1 MKRSFVFIAVIFSV
15 LQVCAQDK
23 YALLFSRPV
32 RTNETKQDEFN
43 KEINRNNIR
52 VISNGLSIQ
61 RFNPSKIFK
70 DTAGNIRQN
79 ILKAVTDLT
88 LRIRQGDFVFL
99 YFDVPVFI
107 NKTTQEAGFGYSEDD
122 FVSFQEMNEL
132 FKKIGTKNNDPSLF
146 FVLADADIPKE
157 TKIGSRLY
165 SHYLFASQPGQFGAL
180 SDNTTVF
187 ALAVE
192 KAMKS
197 ISGLNAS
204 YEDFWGSVKSNILF
218 FTTKQTPLLLS
229 PDMATGFFNNL
240 SLKFPRYYQ
249 IVEKK
254 SDNTVIINAGS
265 RMNIAK
271 GLKVQFYPPYSDT
284 SGQKPFV
291 TGTVLD
297 VSSAT
302 ANVSLSRP
310 VKEEVNSYWAFIPGY
325 ELSMLTPVIR
335 FNKKANGIDNSSK
348 EIFKQ
353 VLAECKKDQNNSFI
367 QLTDQAGDIGVGSI
381 ISLPG
386 KRYEITLLNPQTS
399 QVLTTM
405 VINGIEELHKVSGFC
420 KKLAQYEY
428 ISNLTNYIP
437 ELAVDFQMTDKQG
450 NPLTAKENG
459 YDILYE
465 GDEVI
470 IKIRNTNPHKL
481 YYSLVDLTQDKNFTV
496 ISGRDMEDHFILPN
510 SELKLP
516 IMISAPFGKE
526 RIKLFTS
533 NVPFDLGDF
542 QNATTRSVKNNVG
555 FADINIQDYDFESR
569 SSLYARNAK
578 QNGELLSIMVKDLPK
593 ANSRTIAIRNP
604 SSERI
609 YFNVY
614 LQKEDGGY
622 TTIFPG
628 KGLKD
633 KDCYV
638 DFGVTRDFSFD
649 EQLKA
654 FDQLITVYADR
665 PFDLEGLISGER
677 KLNGHFA
684 EIAKNGRIRGT
695 ALNKIGLTQAL
706 FQPGTTTT
714 MRDGETIFI
723 KLITPKVS
731 NDRGITIPAPSQ
743 QYEIN
748 GFAMSVDNKPV
759 RSLKINNEPVNYDA
773 NLKFF
778 EHTVNLSFGVNKV
791 IIEATDE
798 KGFTAVRTLD
808 FELKNNNAVMAGG
821 KGKNYFLGIGID
833 NYKTWPVLNNA
844 RNDVVKFAELLR
856 SKYGFDSSFLLLDE
870 QATRKNIIN
879 KIREFL
885 KKAGPND
892 NVVIYLSGHGNED
905 QLADGD
911 YYFIPQ
917 EAEAD
922 DVTGA
927 VKSTDIVDN
936 FKKIRAK
943 RCLLIVDACYSGM
956 ITNSVNPSG
965 IPLTSGTDLES
976 AENAPCKWIVTSGR
990 ATKVSDGEKGKNSP
1004 FATVLINY
1012 LREHED
1018 DASLKMPRLIDF
1030 LKEKVKELSKQQEP
1044 FGMPIEGR
1052 GEWIFR
1058 IPGK

>member
-1 MKRSFVFIAVIFSV
+1 MKTLFVLLAAFFTV
-15 LQVCAQDK
+15 LQVYAQDK

-32 RTNETKQDEFN
+32 ITNDTKQDEFN
-43 KEINRNNIR
+43 KQVNRNNLR

-61 RFNPSKIFK
+61 RFNPSNIIK
-70 DTAGNIRQN
+70 DTAGSIRRS
-79 ILKAVTDLT
+79 IMKSVTLVT
-88 LRIRQGDFVFL
+88 NKIRQGDFVFL

-107 NKTTQEAGFGYSEDD
+107 NNKTEESGFGYSEDD
-122 FVSFQEMNEL
+122 FVSFMEINEL
-132 FKKIGTKNNDPSLF
+132 FKKVVTRNNDPSLF
-146 FVLADADIPKE
+146 FVLVDADIPKE
-157 TKIGSRLY
+157 TKIGNSLY
-165 SHYLFASQPGQFGAL
+165 SHYLLASQPGQTGAL
-180 SDNTTVF
+180 SDKTTVF

-192 KAMKS
+192 KSMKS

-204 YEDFWGSVKSNILF
+204 YDGFWSSVKSNMLF
-218 FTTKQTPLLLS
+218 FTTKQTPLLFS
-229 PDMATGFFNNL
+229 PGRAGVFFNNL

-249 IVEKK
+249 VVEKK
-254 SDNTVIINAGS
+254 NDNTVIINAGS
-265 RMNIAK
+265 RMNIATGFK
-271 GLKVQFYPPYSDT
+271 IQFYPPYSDT

-291 TGTVLD
+291 TGTVLNI
-297 VSSAT
+297 SSANAT
-302 ANVSLSRP
+302 VTLSKP
-310 VKEEVNSYWAFIPGY
+310 VRQDISDYWAFIPGY
-325 ELSMLTPVIR
+325 DPSMLTPVIR
-335 FNKKANGIDNSSK
+335 FNKKDRSVDDKSK
-348 EIFKQ
+348 ELFKQ
-353 VLAECKKDQNNSFI
+353 LLASCKKEQNSSFI
-367 QLTDQAGDIGVGSI
+367 QLTDQGGDIGVGGI
-381 ISLPG
+381 TRLPD
-386 KRYEITLLNPQTS
+386 KKFEITLLNPQTN

-405 VINGIEELHKVSGFC
+405 VISGTAELDKVTSYC

-428 ISNLTNYIP
+428 ISNLINYIP

-450 NPLTAKENG
+450 NPITTRENG

-470 IKIRNTNPHKL
+470 IKIRNANPHKL

-496 ISGRDMEDHFILPN
+496 ISGRDMEDHFIGPN

-578 QNGELLSIMVKDLPK
+578 RNDEFLSITVKDLPK
-593 ANSRTIAIRNP
+593 ANSRAIAIRNP
-604 SSERI
+604 GSERV
-609 YFNVY
+609 YFNVFR
-614 LQKEDGGY
+614 QKEDGGY

-628 KGLKD
+628 NGLKD

-638 DFGVTRDFSFD
+638 NFGVTRDFSFD

-665 PFDLEGLISGER
+665 PFNLEGLITGER
-677 KLNGHFA
+677 KLNGLFA
-684 EIAKNGRIRGT
+684 DIAKNGRIPGT
-695 ALNKIGLTQAL
+695 ALNKIGLAQAL

-743 QYEIN
+743 QYDIN
-748 GFAMSVDNKPV
+748 GFAMSAENKPV
-759 RSLKINNEPVNYDA
+759 KSLKINNETVSYDA
-773 NLKFF
+773 SLKFF
-778 EHTVNLSFGVNKV
+778 EHTVNLSYGVNKV

-798 KGFTAVRTLD
+798 KGFTAVRTLE
-808 FELKNNNAVMAGG
+808 FELKNNNSVAAGG
-821 KGKNYFLGIGID
+821 KGKSYFLGIGID

-844 RNDVVKFAELLR
+844 RNDVVKFAELLKA
-856 SKYGFDSSFLLLDE
+856 KYGFDSSFLLLDE

-965 IPLTSGTDLES
+965 MPLTSGTDLES
-976 AENAPCKWIVTSGR
+976 AENAPCKWIMTSGR

-1058 IPGK
+1058 IPGE

>member
-1 MKRSFVFIAVIFSV
+1 MKRLSILVAAILSL

-32 RTNETKQDEFN
+32 ITKDSERDDFN
-43 KEINRNNIR
+43 KQVSRNNIR
-52 VISNGLSIQ
+52 VINNGLSIQ
-61 RFNPSKIFK
+61 RFSPSNLIT
-70 DTAGNIRQN
+70 DTSGSIRQN
-79 ILKAVTDLT
+79 ILRAMANVTT
-88 LRIRQGDFVFL
+88 KIRKGDFVFL
-99 YFDVPVFI
+99 YFDVPVI
-107 NKTTQEAGFGYSEDD
+107 VNDATQETGFGYSEND
-122 FVSFQEMNEL
+122 FISFMEMNEL
-132 FKKIGTKNNDPSLF
+132 LRKIVTKNNDPSLF
-146 FVLADADIPKE
+146 FFLVDADISQQA
-157 TKIGSRLY
+157 KIGDELY
-165 SHYLFASQPGQFGAL
+165 SHYFFASLPGQTGRL
-180 SDNTTVF
+180 NENTSVF

-192 KAMKS
+192 KSLKS
-197 ISGLNAS
+197 ISDLNATNHG
-204 YEDFWGSVKSNILF
+204 FFGSVKSNMLL
-218 FTTKQTPLLLS
+218 FTTKQTPLFLS
-229 PDMATGFFNNL
+229 PDINGSFFNNQ
-240 SLKFPRYYQ
+240 SVKFPRYYEV
-249 IVEKK
+249 IEKK
-254 SDNTVIINAGS
+254 NDTTVVINAGI
-265 RMNIAK
+265 RMNIAN
-271 GLKVQFYPPYSDT
+271 GSQVNIFPPYADT
-284 SGQKPFV
+284 AREKPLV
-291 TGTVLD
+291 TGTVINTF
-297 VSSAT
+297 SAT
-302 ANVSLSRP
+302 AVIKLSRP
-310 VKEEVNSYWAFIPGY
+310 VKEITTRYWAFITGY
-325 ELSMLTPVIR
+325 DLSKITPVIR
-335 FNKKANGIDNSSK
+335 FNKRPNGVDDKSK
-348 EIFKQ
+348 EIFQQ
-353 VLAECKKDQNNSFI
+353 VLNECKKAQNNGFI
-367 QLTDQAGDIGVGSI
+367 KLTEQGGDVGIGGI
-381 ISLPG
+381 ISLPEN
-386 KRYEITLLNPQTS
+386 KYEITLLNPQTS

-405 VINGIEELHKVSGFC
+405 VINGVEELHKLTVFC

-428 ISNLTNYIP
+428 ISSLTNYIP
-437 ELAVDFQMTDKQG
+437 ELSVDFQMTDKQG

-470 IKIRNTNPHKL
+470 IKIRNTNLHRL

-496 ISGRDMEDHFILPN
+496 ISGRDMADHFIQPD

-516 IMISAPFGKE
+516 VTISAPFGKE

-533 NVPFDLGDF
+533 NIPFDLGDF
-542 QNATTRSVKNNVG
+542 LNTTTRSVKSNVS

-578 QNGELLSIMVKDLPK
+578 QNNELLFITVKDLPEVK
-593 ANSRTIAIRNP
+593 GKTIAIRNP

-614 LQKEDGGY
+614 RQKEDGGY
-622 TTIFPG
+622 TMIFPG
-628 KGLKD
+628 TGLKD

-638 DFGVTRDFSFD
+638 EFGVTRDFLFD
-649 EQLKA
+649 EPLNA

-665 PFDLEGLISGER
+665 PFNLEDLVTTEK
-677 KLNGHFA
+677 KLNSLFA
-684 EIAKNGRIRGT
+684 DIAKNGRIPGT
-695 ALNKIGLTQAL
+695 ALNKIGLAQAL

-714 MRDGETIFI
+714 MRDGESIFI

-731 NDRGITIPAPSQ
+731 NERGITIPAPSQ
-743 QYEIN
+743 QYDIN

-759 RSLKINNEPVNYDA
+759 KSLKINNEPVNYDA
-773 NLKFF
+773 NLRFF
-778 EHTVNLSFGVNKV
+778 EHTVNLSDGVNKV

-798 KGFTAVRTLD
+798 KGFTAVRTLSI
-808 FELKNNNAVMAGG
+808 ELKNNNTVVAQG

-844 RNDVVKFAELLR
+844 KNDVVKFAELLKV
-856 SKYGFDSSFLLLDE
+856 KYGFDSSFLLLDE

-885 KKAGPND
+885 KKTGPND

-965 IPLTSGTDLES
+965 QPLTSGTDLES

-1044 FGMPIEGR
+1044 LGMPIEGR
-1052 GEWIFR
+1052 GEWIFKV
-1058 IPGK
+1058 PGK